1 MSAGGTREAIDP
13 VRVISNRSSG
23 RQGYALAEV
32 ACHMGATVTL
42 VTTVDRELA
51 LDARRDIE
59 VVRVESAEEMHDA
72 MMERTDASDV
82 VVMAAAVSDFTI
94 KASPEKLKRRD
105 GLPDLHVEPSV
116 DILAD
121 LVARRHDGQVIVGFA
136 AETSNVEANARAKL
150 QQKDVDLLV
159 VNDVS
164 APGVG
169 FGHET
174 NEVLL
179 VGRHEEATRVS
190 LRSKEAVSWEILAKV
205 VALLDQGD
213 S

>member
-1 MSAGGTREAIDP
+1 
-13 VRVISNRSSG
+13 
-23 RQGYALAEV
+23 
-32 ACHMGATVTL
+32 
-42 VTTVDRELA
+42 
-51 LDARRDIE
+51 
-59 VVRVESAEEMHDA
+59 
-72 MMERTDASDV
+72 
-82 VVMAAAVSDFTI
+82 
-94 KASPEKLKRRD
+94 
-105 GLPDLHVEPSV
+105 VEPSV

-150 QQKDVDLLV
+150 QQKEVDLLV

-169 FGHET
+169 FEHDT

-179 VGRHEEATRVS
+179 VGRLEEATRVS

-205 VALLDQGD
+205 VALLQQGD